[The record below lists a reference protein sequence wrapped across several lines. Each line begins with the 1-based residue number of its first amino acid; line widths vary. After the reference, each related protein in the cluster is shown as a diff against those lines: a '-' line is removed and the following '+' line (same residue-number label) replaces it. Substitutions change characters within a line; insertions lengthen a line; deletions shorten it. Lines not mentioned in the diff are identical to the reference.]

1 MQYDLVFEGGGA
13 KGTVFVGALQELE
26 TRGHTPA
33 RLLGTSAGSIMST
46 FLAAGYTAAEM
57 KAALSEKEDDQ
68 PVFMGFLE
76 TPPVPSPD
84 VIQNSA
90 IRSLLR
96 EVNISILPDLVED
109 VLDDQIAKA
118 IATSRMTGRIF
129 SFIEDGGFYA
139 AQTFLTWFE
148 NKLNSGT
155 YPLDRGAH
163 PKGTQRKFGGMTMAE
178 FYDATGTDLSLVAS
192 DTTASRILILNHRT
206 APELPVK
213 WGVRMSMSVPLLWHE
228 VVWQSEWGTYRGKD
242 ISGDAIVDGGLL
254 SNFPIELFL
263 STQPQVLA
271 VMGAKTTDDENVL
284 GFLIDESLDVAG
296 APEPLPEEK
305 AFDFGKLRS
314 VQRIQN
320 LINTLTQAHDKMV
333 IDAFEHL
340 VIRLPAKGFG
350 TIEFGMSDKRRE
362 ALIAAGRSAT
372 DGHFKQV
379 EGSKPERMSFGM
391 KSIDAEEQLSPADKI
406 ATRLLGT
413 D

>member
-1 MQYDLVFEGGGA
+1 MQFDLVFEGGGA

-26 TRGHTPA
+26 AQGHTPA

-46 FLAAGYTAAEM
+46 LLAAGYTAGEM
-57 KAALSEKEDDQ
+57 EAALSEKEGDQ

-90 IRSLLR
+90 FRDLLR
-96 EVNISILPDLVED
+96 EVNIAILPDIVEE

-118 IATSRMTGRIF
+118 IATSRLTGRIF
-129 SFIEDGGFYA
+129 SFVEDGGFYA

-155 YPLDRGAH
+155 YSLDRGAH
-163 PKGTQRKFGGMTMAE
+163 KKGTTRNFGGMTMAE
-178 FYDATGTDLSLVAS
+178 FYEATGADLSLVAS
-192 DTTASRILILNHRT
+192 DTTASQILILNHRT
-206 APELPVK
+206 TPELPVI

-228 VVWQSEWGTYRGKD
+228 VVWQTEWGSYRGRD
-242 ISGDAIVDGGLL
+242 LTGHAVVDGGLL

-263 STQPQVLA
+263 SSQPQVLA
-271 VMGAKTTDDENVL
+271 VMGEKTTEDENVL
-284 GFLIDESLDVAG
+284 GFLIDESISVPG
-296 APEPLPEEK
+296 APEPLSEEK
-305 AFDFGKLRS
+305 TFDFGKLRS

-340 VIRLPAKGFG
+340 VVRLPAKGFG
-350 TIEFGMSDKRRE
+350 TIEFGMTDERRS
-362 ALIAAGRSAT
+362 ALIAAGRAAT
-372 DGHFKQV
+372 VGHFKRA
-379 EGSKPERMSFGM
+379 EGPKPERMSFGM
-391 KSIDAEEQLSPADKI
+391 KSLEVEEQVSPADKI
-406 ATRLLGT
+406 ATRLLEM
-413 D
+413 